1 MNEMLRKLSQHP
13 ILKNTFKLSSSN
25 LVTFFALFVCTPIIS
40 RLYTPEIYSGWG
52 VFSNVTLIF
61 NIIIFLSYQN
71 SIVQTKDESEVTGLN
86 VLCITCAV
94 IVNLVVTTIFF
105 VGKWLNIYFFVD
117 FPSIGLLSVYFLLYM
132 IYYLFIARANRY
144 ALYGL
149 MAAVTVVYGLSQP
162 LLRIVFGYLYLSDLS
177 LIYACLVSLFISAI
191 YYYVGFRKKGISLF
205 RDRISIRN
213 VLALAKK
220 YKKYPL
226 YDAPASIMDSLSV
239 GLVVIILSFFF
250 EKKEIGGL
258 SMVMQLII
266 LPTSLVG
273 DALAQVFFRELSV
286 VVGDK
291 EHEKSIIIKT
301 AKIALYLSC
310 TAVAFFIFGGD
321 KIVQLFLGKE
331 WNNTGPMVLCM
342 SIITFPTII
351 SEALMPV
358 FKVYNRQEI
367 RFKYVIVYLTITL
380 ISLIFGGLLLDNFLY
395 VLLIYAVGRT
405 IVRFYQLLGEFKIVD
420 LELKEIHAYF
430 KVIALALYIFLS
442 VRLIVLIC
450 I

>member
-1 MNEMLRKLSQHP
+1 MNEMLRELSQHP
-13 ILKNTFKLSSSN
+13 LLKNTFKLSSSN

-61 NIIIFLSYQN
+61 NIIIFFSYQN
-71 SIVQTKDESEVTGLN
+71 AIVQTKDESEITGLN
-86 VLCITCAV
+86 VLCVSCAL
-94 IVNLVVTTIFF
+94 IVNFIVTTFFFIGEWLEIDFF
-105 VGKWLNIYFFVD
+105 VN

-132 IYYLFIARANRY
+132 VYYLSTAHANRY

-162 LLRIVFGYLYLSDLS
+162 LLRIGLGYLYISDLS
-177 LIYACLVSLFISAI
+177 LIYACLVSLLISAI
-191 YYYVGFRKKGISLF
+191 YYYFGFRKRGLSLF
-205 RDRISIRN
+205 CDRISIN
-213 VLALAKK
+213 DVLALAKK

-226 YDAPASIMDSLSV
+226 FDAPASIMDSLSV
-239 GLVVIILSFFF
+239 GLVVIILSMFF
-250 EKKEIGGL
+250 EKKDIGGL

-286 VVGDK
+286 AVGDK
-291 EHEKSIIIKT
+291 AFEKSIVIKT
-301 AKIALYLSC
+301 AKITFYLACS
-310 TAVAFFIFGGD
+310 AVVFFILGGD
-321 KIVQLFLGKE
+321 KIVQLFLGEK

-342 SIITFPTII
+342 SIIAFPTII

-358 FKVYNRQEI
+358 FKVYNRQET
-367 RFKYVIVYLTITL
+367 RLKYVIVYLAVTL
-380 ISLIFGGLLLDNFLY
+380 SSLIFGGLVLDNFLY
-395 VLLIYAVGRT
+395 VLLIYALGRT
-405 IVRFYQLLGEFKIVD
+405 IVRFFQLFGEFKIVD
-420 LELKEIHAYF
+420 LKLKEIYRHF
-430 KVIALALYIFLS
+430 TLIVILLYLLLS
-442 VRLIVLIC
+442 VRIIVNMC